1 MSVPGGA
8 GLTVMHS
15 FELTS
20 LRGYT
25 QQDRN
30 TGLEGVVDEF
40 VLHVRRCRLA
50 LRGGDDDL
58 EHSGKQPPCAE
69 RQCSGMGARGGHQE
83 GKDAVAGCELGLR
96 GRGRNQMS
104 ARAPHMRRQ
113 VSPAHLSGTRLGSLG
128 QEVASMVDHFPPDR
142 DCRRDRAEQEDESK
156 QVAPH
161 LDQCRRRR
169 AVSAPERGHSLESP
183 SERRQRRTESHQS

>member
-1 MSVPGGA
+1 MN
-8 GLTVMHS
+8 S

-58 EHSGKQPPCAE
+58 EHSGKQSTGAE

-96 GRGRNQMS
+96 GRGRNPIS
-104 ARAPHMRRQ
+104 ARAPRMRRQ
-113 VSPAHLSGTRLGSLG
+113 VSPAHLSGARLGSLS
-128 QEVASMVDHFPPDR
+128 QEIARMVDHFPPDR
-142 DCRRDRAEQEDESK
+142 DRWWDRAEQEYES
-156 QVAPH
+156 
-161 LDQCRRRR
+161 
-169 AVSAPERGHSLESP
+169 E
-183 SERRQRRTESHQS
+183 